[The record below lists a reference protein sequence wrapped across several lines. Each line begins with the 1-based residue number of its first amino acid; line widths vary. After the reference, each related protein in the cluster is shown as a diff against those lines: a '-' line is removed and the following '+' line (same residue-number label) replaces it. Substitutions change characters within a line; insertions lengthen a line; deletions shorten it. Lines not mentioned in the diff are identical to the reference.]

1 MTTTP
6 ERAPRRAQQ
15 GFDRLRP
22 RTSEAWAPPVASAA
36 DADGKRALF
45 STGTPTSSVGSVRVD
60 CSSCGA
66 RSVLSMGQA
75 VRMALPSLHLPVLK
89 RGYPSFARCPECQ
102 RFTWL
107 RIKIVLT
114 GAAAAVR
121 SPLPGV
127 RR

>member
-1 MTTTP
+1 VTTSP
-6 ERAPRRAQQ
+6 EKARQ

-22 RTSEAWAPPVASAA
+22 RTPETWAPPAGAAA

-45 STGTPTSSVGSVRVD
+45 STDTPVSSVGSVRVT
-60 CSSCGA
+60 CSSCGVT
-66 RSVLSMGQA
+66 SVLGMRQA
-75 VRMALPSLHLPVLK
+75 LRLAIPSLHLLVIK
-89 RGYPSFARCPECQ
+89 RDFPSFARCPECQ

-114 GAAAAVR
+114 GSAAAAGT
-121 SPLPGV
+121 PQPGG